1 MKEPHTE
8 GVATH
13 GGPESCVDSR
23 KGLGEALTGER
34 VGWVLSREI
43 SEIRA
48 PTRCDSCVEGNID
61 GRER

>member
-1 MKEPHTE
+1 MKEPYTE

-23 KGLGEALTGER
+23 KGVDEALTGER

-43 SEIRA
+43 SEIGAR
-48 PTRCDSCVEGNID
+48 TRCHSCGRQH